1 TGVSKTEF
9 TTEKIKLYQR
19 ELEFSGDKTI
29 YTEENT
35 QANITLS
42 GGKSGEK
49 VEWSLSGDATLGSHD
64 TTFNRS
70 GYAYAT
76 ITSKAPFKTNPVINV
91 NTIGQNVSTT
101 IAYVD
106 KEYTPSIVYPNYR
119 GHEKTVNL
127 NQDFNLEV
135 SNLIPNTEIEIY
147 HNILSEAKP
156 KQDHVKV
163 NSLGKATLE
172 FNGVWIPTVDKFY
185 IKFKY
190 MKTKNKSADFSTDYI
205 YIYKQDVKLVLDVDK
220 DSFGKKEGEVA
231 HAVLKGGKSGEKVEW
246 NLSGDATLGSHDTTF
261 NASGEAKATI
271 TSKAP
276 FKANPVIRV
285 SAMGKNLS
293 KTITYGDFYKPVIV
307 SSSETI
313 SGRIGSKV
321 EIKVTNGK
329 PNSKVKLNI
338 LSGDGS
344 LSKNEAVFSSNRET
358 SWIELK
364 AKAPFNDVI
373 IEVETQEGIKVT
385 KKIGYIY
392 YPEIVNRDIIDYYHG
407 GKIKIT
413 GLRPHSISRFQNI
426 GFYYVKPVSMEI
438 LSNDKGESIVEF
450 EKISPVATS
459 NYEDRYSVFK
469 FSYEN
474 PNKQDS
480 SESIL
485 DIPIH
490 VEVIDN
496 TLHFHFTSYKSS
508 GSCYKSENLAV
519 DGGLPNEPI
528 NVDWSLAWGIGM
540 STNSFPSPG
549 KQHFDKTGKLIM
561 YGGVV
566 WCTGIIDATR
576 EMTFT
581 FKRKEDTQVY
591 PTIVFDLN
599 SNSANDIERIIKPLN

>member
-1 TGVSKTEF
+1 KF
-9 TTEKIKLYQR
+9 K
-19 ELEFSGDKTI
+19 GDKTI
-29 YTEENT
+29 YTEENA

-147 HNILSEAKP
+147 HNILSEVKP

-172 FNGVWIPTVDKFY
+172 FNGVWMPTVDKFY

-261 NASGEAKATI
+261 NASGE
-271 TSKAP
+271 
-276 FKANPVIRV
+276 
-285 SAMGKNLS
+285 
-293 KTITYGDFYKPVIV
+293 
-307 SSSETI
+307 
-313 SGRIGSKV
+313 
-321 EIKVTNGK
+321 
-329 PNSKVKLNI
+329 
-338 LSGDGS
+338 
-344 LSKNEAVFSSNRET
+344 
-358 SWIELK
+358 
-364 AKAPFNDVI
+364 
-373 IEVETQEGIKVT
+373 
-385 KKIGYIY
+385 
-392 YPEIVNRDIIDYYHG
+392 
-407 GKIKIT
+407 
-413 GLRPHSISRFQNI
+413 
-426 GFYYVKPVSMEI
+426 
-438 LSNDKGESIVEF
+438 
-450 EKISPVATS
+450 
-459 NYEDRYSVFK
+459 
-469 FSYEN
+469 
-474 PNKQDS
+474 
-480 SESIL
+480 
-485 DIPIH
+485 
-490 VEVIDN
+490 
-496 TLHFHFTSYKSS
+496 
-508 GSCYKSENLAV
+508 
-519 DGGLPNEPI
+519 
-528 NVDWSLAWGIGM
+528 
-540 STNSFPSPG
+540 
-549 KQHFDKTGKLIM
+549 
-561 YGGVV
+561 
-566 WCTGIIDATR
+566 
-576 EMTFT
+576 
-581 FKRKEDTQVY
+581 
-591 PTIVFDLN
+591 
-599 SNSANDIERIIKPLN
+599 